1 MFDDGISH
9 RPGRS
14 AGQGAGGGG
23 RSCSVSVCS
32 VLFICLFIN
41 VFLGCSW

>member
-14 AGQGAGGGG
+14 GGQGARGGG